1 MVATSSAPSSSVDPL
16 ASSATLVAPASGI
29 ETLAASNALGS
40 ETTTAWGRP
49 ADNRSL
55 AEGTLVGRT
64 TVLPRVVAQD
74 DALLLEPQL
83 RDRYAR
89 VRRLGEGAMGE
100 VELSEDQDIG
110 RRVALK
116 RLGDD
121 GESPAAVARFVDEVR
136 TMGSLDHPNITP
148 IYDVGRDH
156 EGRLF
161 FTMKYVEGESLES
174 LIGRLAAGDRRAH
187 AQYPLARRLDV
198 FVGILHALG
207 YAHAQGILHRDI
219 KPANVMLGT
228 HGEVRLMDWGIARRG
243 SRALLPAAEVGGP
256 EPATALERPEMTHDG
271 ALLGTPLYM
280 SPEQARGDVA
290 LLDARSDLYSV
301 FVVLYELL
309 TLRRY
314 VREEDNLYATLKEV
328 MEGEG
333 PWDEP
338 DAWLHPTQ
346 PPVPVE
352 LRYFL
357 RRGLQRDPGLRFGDA
372 GEVLDEL
379 EQLRSGE
386 IHVECAVTFFKAQ
399 QHRISTFADARPGAF
414 MGAMTAVAMGMLG
427 LLTLAGVGLAS
438 LV

>member
-174 LIGRLAAGDRRAH
+174 LGVLEDHLEIASRRVWIVERTIEPCRNALKDAGVQPSDIDEIVEAYHAGKFQEAFGAGTAAVVAHVSKIKYGDLIMELPPMEDRHVGEMVKKEINGIRSGRLPDRH
-187 AQYPLARRLDV
+187 HWIVPIHQ
-198 FVGILHALG
+198 
-207 YAHAQGILHRDI
+207 
-219 KPANVMLGT
+219 
-228 HGEVRLMDWGIARRG
+228 
-243 SRALLPAAEVGGP
+243 AE
-256 EPATALERPEMTHDG
+256 
-271 ALLGTPLYM
+271 
-280 SPEQARGDVA
+280 
-290 LLDARSDLYSV
+290 
-301 FVVLYELL
+301 
-309 TLRRY
+309 
-314 VREEDNLYATLKEV
+314 
-328 MEGEG
+328 
-333 PWDEP
+333 
-338 DAWLHPTQ
+338 
-346 PPVPVE
+346 
-352 LRYFL
+352 
-357 RRGLQRDPGLRFGDA
+357 
-372 GEVLDEL
+372 
-379 EQLRSGE
+379 
-386 IHVECAVTFFKAQ
+386 
-399 QHRISTFADARPGAF
+399 
-414 MGAMTAVAMGMLG
+414 
-427 LLTLAGVGLAS
+427 